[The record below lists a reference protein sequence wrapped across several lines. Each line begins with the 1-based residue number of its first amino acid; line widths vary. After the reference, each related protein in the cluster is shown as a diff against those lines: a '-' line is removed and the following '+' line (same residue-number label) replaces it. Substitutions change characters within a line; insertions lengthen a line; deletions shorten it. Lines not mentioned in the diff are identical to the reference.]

1 MKERMAER
9 ISNALEIVTEDL
21 QCRLYTDT
29 TDKEPWHN
37 ALEATVGLVIVTT
50 VALLVVLYTTSRA
63 CAITFKA
70 WRDKKHHNEDPFA

>member
-50 VALLVVLYTTSRA
+50 VALLIVLYTTSRA
-63 CAITFKA
+63 CSITLKA